1 MKNNNKALVRAF
13 LPIFVF
19 FLISGLLIISI
30 PSVLQEWN
38 TDHRVLLGGNEILF
52 FVTAASYWLQVR
64 SLRNSNPHVFVRMV
78 YVSLLVKMLVCC
90 VAVVLY
96 GYRNHAVNKNAIIGC
111 FILYIIYT
119 FLEVRVLT
127 QLTKK
132 LPKNA

>member
-1 MKNNNKALVRAF
+1 MKNNTKALVRAF

-19 FLISGLLIISI
+19 FLLLCLLIISI
-30 PSVLQEWN
+30 PSVLQDWN
-38 TDHRVLLGGNEILF
+38 IDHKVLLGGNEILF
-52 FVTAASYWLQVR
+52 IVTAISYWLHIR
-64 SLRNSNPHVFVRMV
+64 SLRNSNSHVFVRMV
-78 YVSLLVKMLVCC
+78 YGSLLVKMLVCC
-90 VAVVLY
+90 VAVGLY
-96 GYRNHAVNKNAIIGC
+96 GYRNHHVNKNAIIGC

>member
-1 MKNNNKALVRAF
+1 MENRITGRPF

-19 FLISGLLIISI
+19 FLMVCLLIISL

-38 TDHRVLLGGNEILF
+38 TDHRVLLGGNAILF
-52 FVTAASYWLQVR
+52 FVTAVSYWLHVR

-78 YVSLLVKMLVCC
+78 YGSLLVKMLVCC
-90 VAVVLY
+90 MAVLLY
-96 GYRNHAVNKNAIIGC
+96 GWRNHAVNRNAIIGC

-119 FLEVRVLT
+119 SLEVRVLM